1 MINFNWGEDEIIERV
16 SSDYTSV
23 EWTGYL
29 KPLYSELYT
38 FYVNSNDGIYVEIG
52 DQVLINWLTDVIAEG
67 DTLT

>member
-52 DQVLINWLTDVIAEG
+52 DQVLIN
-67 DTLT
+67 